1 MLEKTW
7 RWFGENDPISLREI
21 RQIGVEGIV
30 TALHHIPN
38 GEVWSCE
45 EILKVKKNIEQH
57 GMRWSVVESLPVHE
71 QIKWGGPLR
80 DGLIENY
87 RQSLLNLGQCGV
99 DTVCYNFM
107 PVIDWIRT
115 DLNHQLE
122 NGGESLFFDFV
133 DFIVFDRF
141 ILDRAAA
148 EASYPPELVEQ
159 AHIRVQQMTDADKD
173 RLIDTIIV
181 KTQGF
186 IDGISADNPQQAVKL
201 FKELLKQYEGIDEN
215 KLRINLKYFLDAI
228 IPTAEQTGIKLCI
241 HPDDPPMKVLGLPR
255 IVSSLSDIQWILNA
269 VDHPANGL
277 TFCAGSLSAGAH
289 NELTS
294 IIETVANRV
303 YFVHLRST
311 ERCEDGNFYEA
322 EHLKGSVDMPA
333 IMKTLLQEQNRRKS
347 TGLTSWRIP
356 MRVDHGHKLLTDFD
370 GAYNPGYPL
379 IGRLKGLAEIDG
391 LQHGIAAMLNYAER
405 SV

>member
-7 RWFGENDPISLREI
+7 RWFGGNDQISLGEI

-71 QIKWGGPLR
+71 EIKWGGPRR
-80 DGLIENY
+80 DQLIENY
-87 RQSLLNLGQCGV
+87 KQSIFNLGQCGI

-122 NGGESLFFDFV
+122 GGGESLFFNFV

-141 ILDRAAA
+141 ILDRIGADEDYSA
-148 EASYPPELVEQ
+148 ELVEQ
-159 AHIRVQQMTDADKD
+159 ARERVQHMSNGDKD
-173 RLIDTIIV
+173 RLIDTIII

-186 IDGISADNPQQAVKL
+186 IDGITAEDPQQAVAL
-201 FKELLKQYEGIDEN
+201 FKELLKQYDGIDE
-215 KLRINLKYFLDAI
+215 KALRFNLKYFLDAI
-228 IPTAEQTGIKLCI
+228 IPAAEQAGIKLCI

-289 NELTS
+289 NDLTS
-294 IIETVANRV
+294 IVNATAERIH
-303 YFVHLRST
+303 FIHLRST
-311 ERCEDGNFYEA
+311 ERCEGGDFYEA

-333 IMKTLLQEQNRRKS
+333 IVKELLMEQDRRKS
-347 TGLTSWRIP
+347 AGLVNWRMP
-356 MRVDHGHKLLTDFD
+356 MRVDHGHKLLTDYKKT
-370 GAYNPGYPL
+370 YNPGYPL

-391 LQHGIAAMLNYAER
+391 LQHGIAAMLWYKE
-405 SV
+405 